1 MEGTCN
7 VNIDS
12 STGDTVVN
20 AYIYGKGSGTAIGSR
35 ICNYSDIT
43 HEYEYQDVPADSV
56 SYNADGSSHF
66 GERNSAIVNCYNNG
80 TVKKENLKE
89 KLLKEKLDLPDTL
102 DYYASG
108 TNQRRYHHEI
118 TGGTLTKVVHNRK
131 YMEEDPKIDTSKLKD
146 EDLHD
151 WQLVG
156 KVVQPTLEKD
166 GYADYICSIDK
177 CGQTKHV
184 VLPKLTPEP
193 SEPDTPSTPE
203 TPDTPNKPD
212 TPKQPDGTTPAP
224 VTPDA
229 PVQDSTA
236 PADTLAADTTADAAV
251 VPAAAQN
258 VVQDAK
264 PEAAAA
270 ASTAAVAALPQTGA
284 NWLAVAGSALSGL
297 FLLAAGFVLDRK
309 NRRMN

>member
-1 MEGTCN
+1 M
-7 VNIDS
+7 
-12 STGDTVVN
+12 
-20 AYIYGKGSGTAIGSR
+20 
-35 ICNYSDIT
+35 
-43 HEYEYQDVPADSV
+43 
-56 SYNADGSSHF
+56 
-66 GERNSAIVNCYNNG
+66 YNNASY
-80 TVKKENLKE
+80 TKEG
-89 KLLKEKLDLPDTL
+89 DLAGCNP
-102 DYYASG
+102 
-108 TNQRRYHHEI
+108 
-118 TGGTLTKVVHNRK
+118 GTLYQTVHNRK
-131 YMEEDPKIDTSKLKD
+131 YMDENLDNINLKD
-146 EDLHD
+146 DDLHD

-156 KVVQPTLEKD
+156 KVVEPTTEKD
-166 GYADYICSIDK
+166 GYADYICSIDH

-193 SEPDTPSTPE
+193 SEPDTTDPDVPGNNTPN
-203 TPDTPNKPD
+203 TPNKPD

-251 VPAAAQN
+251 APAAAQN

-264 PEAAAA
+264 PEAAAPA
-270 ASTAAVAALPQTGA
+270 AAAAAVLPQTGA
-284 NWLAVAGSALSGL
+284 NWLAVVGSALSGM

>member
-1 MEGTCN
+1 MLCTDG
-7 VNIDS
+7 IS
-12 STGDTVVN
+12 VN
-20 AYIYGKGSGTAIGSR
+20 AYIYGKGSGTAIGSVHR
-35 ICNYSDIT
+35 YHDDT
-43 HEYEYQDVPADSV
+43 YVPADDA
-56 SYNADGSSHF
+56 SYNADGSSNF
-66 GERNSAIVNCYNNG
+66 GEINSAIVNCYNNG
-80 TVKKENLKE
+80 TAKPTKLNLPGLSVIK
-89 KLLKEKLDLPDTL
+89 DN
-102 DYYASG
+102 AVSG
-108 TNQRRYHHEI
+108 DHKYSHEI

-131 YMEEDPKIDTSKLKD
+131 YMEEHPEEIVDITKLKD

-156 KVVQPTLEKD
+156 KVVEPTLEKD

-193 SEPDTPSTPE
+193 SEPDVPGDNTPN
-203 TPDTPNKPD
+203 TPNKPD

-251 VPAAAQN
+251 VPADAQN
-258 VVQDAK
+258 LVQDAK

-270 ASTAAVAALPQTGA
+270 APAAAAVLPQTGA
-284 NWLAVAGSALSGL
+284 NWLAVVGTALSGM

>member
-1 MEGTCN
+1 M
-7 VNIDS
+7 
-12 STGDTVVN
+12 STGTYDAPKTLDDY
-20 AYIYGKGSGTAIGSR
+20 AFHSTSEFQGTI
-35 ICNYSDIT
+35 
-43 HEYEYQDVPADSV
+43 
-56 SYNADGSSHF
+56 YNAKYILSDKDKDKG
-66 GERNSAIVNCYNNG
+66 
-80 TVKKENLKE
+80 
-89 KLLKEKLDLPDTL
+89 DL
-102 DYYASG
+102 Y
-108 TNQRRYHHEI
+108 
-118 TGGTLTKVVHNRK
+118 KVVHNRK
-131 YMEEDPKIDTSKLKD
+131 YMEEHPEEIVDITKLED

-151 WQLVG
+151 WKLVG
-156 KVVQPTLEKD
+156 KVVEPTLEKE

-193 SEPDTPSTPE
+193 SEPDVPGDN

-229 PVQDSTA
+229 PVQDAVPDTA
-236 PADTLAADTTADAAV
+236 PADTLAADTTTDAAV
-251 VPAAAQN
+251 VPADAQN
-258 VVQDAK
+258 MVQDAK

-270 ASTAAVAALPQTGA
+270 ASTAAPAALPQTGA
-284 NWLAVAGSALSGL
+284 NWLAVVGSALSGM